1 MIDKKDMFH
10 VKHPDGVMD
19 VLVIGAGH
27 AGCEAAM
34 AAARRGAKVRLITQN
49 LDTIAKMSCNPAIGG
64 VGKGH
69 LVKEIDALGGVM
81 GVAADRSAL
90 QYRILNQ
97 RKGPAVQ
104 ATRAQCDRRLYHI
117 AMRELLDK
125 QDNLHL
131 YQGSINDLLFDDSG
145 VIQGVLD
152 NFGVT
157 HYAPTVVLTTGTFLG
172 GLIHI
177 GGNRFPAG
185 RLGDAAIEGLTQEL
199 YQKEFRLGRLK
210 TGTPPRL
217 DKRTIDWHSLEQQ
230 PGDRSSTPFS
240 ILYNEV
246 RQDQVNCAIARTNQQ
261 THDIIRKNLERSP
274 MFSGQIE
281 SKGPRYCPSIE
292 DKVVRFAD
300 KDSHQIFLEP
310 EGDDHAE
317 VYPNGISTSLPIDVQ
332 WQFLRSIQG
341 LEHVNIIRPGYA
353 IEYDYVDPTELRST
367 LETKK
372 VPGLY
377 HAGQI
382 NGTTG
387 YEEAAA
393 QGLLAGLN
401 AASQALGLDAWVP
414 TRAESYI
421 GVMVDDLVHK
431 GVSEPYRMFTSR
443 AEFRLQ
449 LREDNADIRLS
460 GKAMDLGVLKDAWK
474 VKINKRLQLIE
485 KASLA
490 LKSTVIGSGKVW
502 RSKLGDL
509 GLPVPKQGMA
519 VAAYCHRADVD
530 VDKVIPLLALGELN
544 ARDLASVKALLHYDG
559 YLDKQQLE
567 VDKFANLESIL
578 IPTDMNY
585 EKVLG
590 LSTEVRQKLVAEQP
604 LNLGQASRIS
614 GVTPAAMSSM
624 MIWLKSEQKTKRKK
638 QVTTVH
644 E

>member
-1 MIDKKDMFH
+1 MFNNENMFH
-10 VKHPDGVMD
+10 VKHPDGLVD

-69 LVKEIDALGGVM
+69 LVKEVDALGGVM
-81 GVAADRSAL
+81 GLVADKAAL

-117 AMRELLDK
+117 AMRHLLDK
-125 QDNLHL
+125 QDGLHL
-131 YQGSINDLLFDDSG
+131 YQGSINNLLFEQDT
-145 VIQGVLD
+145 IQGVVD
-152 NFGVT
+152 NFGVA
-157 HYAPTVVLTTGTFLG
+157 HFAPTVILTTGTFLG

-177 GGNRFPAG
+177 GDKRFPAG
-185 RLGDAAIEGLTQEL
+185 RLGDASIDNLTQEL
-199 YQKEFRLGRLK
+199 YQKEFRVGRLK

-217 DKRTIDWHSLEQQ
+217 DKRTIKWDSLEQQ
-230 PGDRSSTPFS
+230 PGDLSAIPFS
-240 ILYNEV
+240 SLNKTV
-246 RQDQVNCAIARTNQQ
+246 NQVQESCAIARTNEK
-261 THDIIRKNLERSP
+261 THDIIRENLERSP

-300 KDSHQIFLEP
+300 KTSHQIFLEP
-310 EGDDHAE
+310 EGNDHAE

-332 WQFLRSIQG
+332 WKFLRSIEG
-341 LEHVNIIRPGYA
+341 LEQVNIIRPGYA
-353 IEYDYVDPTELRST
+353 IEYDYVDPTELRLT
-367 LETKK
+367 LECKK
-372 VPGLY
+372 VSGLF

-393 QGLLAGLN
+393 QGLLAGIN
-401 AASQALGLDAWVP
+401 AASKALGLDAWVP

-460 GKAMDLGVLKDAWK
+460 GHALNLGLLNDAWK
-474 VKINKRLQLIE
+474 TRYQQRREMYTCAEESIKKLMVG
-485 KASLA
+485 
-490 LKSTVIGSGKVW
+490 TGKVW
-502 RSKLGDL
+502 VKKLYDL
-509 GLPVPKQGMA
+509 SLPIPKQGMSIS
-519 VAAYCHRADVD
+519 AYCHRADVD
-530 VDKVIPLLALGELN
+530 VGQVLPLLGLGELSV
-544 ARDLASVKALLHYDG
+544 RDEASVRALLHYDG

-567 VDKFANLESIL
+567 VDKFKNLESIK
-578 IPTDMNY
+578 IPHDIDY
-585 EKVLG
+585 SLVLG
-590 LSTEVRQKLVAEQP
+590 LSTEVRQRLSSSRPQTLA
-604 LNLGQASRIS
+604 QASQIS
-614 GVTPAAMSSM
+614 GITPAAISCML
-624 MIWLKSEQKTKRKK
+624 IWLKSASRLKGK
-638 QVTTVH
+638 V
-644 E
+644 

>member
-1 MIDKKDMFH
+1 MFH
-10 VKHPDGVMD
+10 VKHPDGQVD

-69 LVKEIDALGGVM
+69 LVKEIDALGGMM
-81 GVAADRSAL
+81 GVAADKSAL
-90 QYRILNQ
+90 QYRVLNQ

-117 AMRELLDK
+117 AMRNMLDE
-125 QDNLHL
+125 QDGLHL
-131 YQGSINDLLFDDSG
+131 YQGSINNLLFDQDAIKG
-145 VIQGVLD
+145 VVD
-152 NFGVT
+152 NFGVA
-157 HYAPTVVLTTGTFLG
+157 HFAPTVILTTGTFLC

-177 GGNRFPAG
+177 GDKRFPAG
-185 RLGDAAIEGLTQEL
+185 RLGDASIDDLTQEL
-199 YQKEFRLGRLK
+199 YRKEFRVGRLK

-217 DKRTIDWHSLEQQ
+217 DKRTINWSSLEQQ
-230 PGDRSSTPFS
+230 PGDTSAIPFS
-240 ILYNEV
+240 ILHAQV
-246 RQDQVNCAIARTNQQ
+246 RQVQESCAIARTNEK
-261 THDIIRKNLERSP
+261 THDIIRDNLERSP

-300 KDSHQIFLEP
+300 KSSHQIFLEP

-332 WQFLRSIQG
+332 WKFLRSIQG
-341 LEHVNIIRPGYA
+341 LENVNIIRPGYA
-353 IEYDYVDPTELRST
+353 IEYDYVDPTELRLT
-367 LETKK
+367 LECKK
-372 VPGLY
+372 VSGLF

-387 YEEAAA
+387 YEEAGA
-393 QGLLAGLN
+393 QGLLAGIN
-401 AASQALGLDAWVP
+401 AASKALGLDPWVP

-460 GKAMDLGVLKDAWK
+460 GHAVALGLLKEPWNSFYQKRYEVYQKA
-474 VKINKRLQLIE
+474 
-485 KASLA
+485 
-490 LKSTVIGSGKVW
+490 KSVIKNTTVGSGKVW
-502 RSKLGDL
+502 REKLD
-509 GLPVPKQGMA
+509 GLSLPLPKQGMSI
-519 VAAYCHRADVD
+519 AAYCHRADVD
-530 VDKVIPLLALGELN
+530 VSRALSLLDLGDLN
-544 ARDLASVKALLHYDG
+544 ARDEASVRALLHYDG

-567 VDKFANLESIL
+567 VDKFKNLEKIK
-578 IPTDMNY
+578 IPTDIIY
-585 EKVLG
+585 DDVLG
-590 LSTEVRQKLVAEQP
+590 LSTEVRQKLASSLP
-604 LNLGQASRIS
+604 HTLAQASQIS
-614 GVTPAAMSSM
+614 GVTPAAISCML
-624 MIWLKSEQKTKRKK
+624 IWLKSKAKLQEKNK
-638 QVTTVH
+638 VNL
-644 E
+644 

>member
-1 MIDKKDMFH
+1 
-10 VKHPDGVMD
+10 
-19 VLVIGAGH
+19 
-27 AGCEAAM
+27 
-34 AAARRGAKVRLITQN
+34 
-49 LDTIAKMSCNPAIGG
+49 
-64 VGKGH
+64 
-69 LVKEIDALGGVM
+69 
-81 GVAADRSAL
+81 
-90 QYRILNQ
+90 
-97 RKGPAVQ
+97 
-104 ATRAQCDRRLYHI
+104 
-117 AMRELLDK
+117 
-125 QDNLHL
+125 
-131 YQGSINDLLFDDSG
+131 
-145 VIQGVLD
+145 
-152 NFGVT
+152 
-157 HYAPTVVLTTGTFLG
+157 
-172 GLIHI
+172 LIHI
-177 GGNRFPAG
+177 GDNKFPAG
-185 RLGDAAIEGLTQEL
+185 RLGDSAIEGLTKEL

-217 DKRTIDWHSLEQQ
+217 DKRTINWHSLEQQ
-230 PGDRSSTPFS
+230 PGDTSATPFS
-240 ILYNEV
+240 ILHNEV
-246 RQDQVNCAIARTNQQ
+246 RQNQVSCAIARTNEH
-261 THDIIRKNLERSP
+261 THDIIRENLERSP

-353 IEYDYVDPTELRST
+353 IEYDYVDPTELRPT
-367 LETKK
+367 LESKK

-460 GKAMDLGVLKDAWK
+460 GKAMDLGLLKDAWK

-490 LKSTVIGSGKVW
+490 LKSTVIGSGKAW

-519 VAAYCHRADVD
+519 VAAYCHRADVE

-567 VDKFANLESIL
+567 VDKFTNLESIL
-578 IPTDMNY
+578 IPADMNY
-585 EKVLG
+585 GKVLG
-590 LSTEVRQKLVAEQP
+590 LSTEVRQKLTADKP

-624 MIWLKSEQKTKRKK
+624 MIWLKSEQKAKK
-638 QVTTVH
+638 KSQVSTAH